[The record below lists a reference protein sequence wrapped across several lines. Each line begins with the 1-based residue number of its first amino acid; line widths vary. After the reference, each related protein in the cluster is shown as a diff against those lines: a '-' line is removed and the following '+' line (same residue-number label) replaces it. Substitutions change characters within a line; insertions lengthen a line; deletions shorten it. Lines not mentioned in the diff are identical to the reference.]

1 MSRNNFEELEELLT
15 KDRDQSL
22 EKVQNNLLGTRSV
35 FGFLG
40 DLIELFIPRIMD
52 VFVQITSADQS
63 EPDSASKYPH
73 EGGTI

>member
-15 KDRDQSL
+15 KDRNQSL
-22 EKVQNNLLGTRSV
+22 EKVQNNLLGTRNV

-52 VFVQITSADQS
+52 VFVQITSTDQS
-63 EPDSASKYPH
+63 DSDNNSKYPH
-73 EGGTI
+73 EGGNI